1 MAIVDPE
8 YWFLGADET
17 RRTPAYTRG
26 NSVTSLIDGMGYMA
40 DLHRTINMCD
50 RALLIAGWRM
60 SNGQLLN
67 PILSEDKLLGQN
79 ILAAVTA
86 AAHRGCSVK
95 ALLFNVPGTQVPGPF
110 RFWHARDN
118 YEFAHAVTSAG
129 GEVILDSRLAPV
141 PASAHHQ
148 KFVLALSKRSDR
160 DVAYVGGIDI
170 CLDRWDRPAHDAA
183 GERQRDVVEAGL
195 IETHTPSQP
204 GWHDVQARLQG
215 PAVGQ
220 IYDVFRERWND
231 ERPANH
237 DPLLRAF
244 RSGTPIEDPPPECP
258 PAGKQAVQVNVTL
271 PAGMFPRAG
280 GTGEMSVARAH
291 ERAISRAHH
300 YIYVED
306 QYVWPCSLVDK
317 LEQALQ
323 RGVHVLMVVAR
334 DYDAPGLAPIAK
346 RLRHQVVD
354 RLQKAGGD
362 RFKMFHI
369 EREDGE
375 QVYVHSKVLIV
386 DDCYASI
393 GSANFNARSLTNDT
407 ELQVGIVDEDLVETR
422 MAGITEKVCRF
433 AHDLRCALWAEHLEV
448 PIDTIRDPIAALT
461 RVWPKAPI
469 APSRRAHRHDASL
482 SPLSLDPIAE
492 YVTTLITKR
501 MAHIPLI
508 TLPTG
513 VNERSAVKLAV
524 DSVLRGPQA
533 AFLIKIVEELLN
545 PDIAVAVA
553 GFERT
558 IVNELLGHPAPA
570 GETDRLGDQIIARL
584 RAKQLPQM
592 VDWFDPGLLVRIGI
606 RDIISGTIGQ
616 YADQRL
622 MQAVSDHVASEA
634 ELVGRYDYSDPYT
647 TNPAKRLSTD
657 HAGRVWV
664 DYIADLGDG
673 FEATYAMAYLMAGK
687 SLEVEGTAEGEVR
700 HELPAGQILIMG
712 GDQAYPQATT
722 QEYQARLVDPYS
734 WAFTTDV
741 PTRKLFAIPGNH
753 DWYDG
758 LNAFTS
764 LFTSA
769 RVRISGGIGR
779 QIGGWRCHQ
788 HRSYFAIKLPH
799 DWWIWG
805 PDIQLEGEL
814 DDPQRDYFDI
824 VSDHTRPGDKIIICL
839 AEPSWHHQNYDNLH
853 EISMLAR
860 KKGAKI
866 CAVLAGDWHHYSRY
880 TNPKLGIQFITSGG
894 GGAFAHATHQLKNE
908 LDLHWAEKTA
918 SEIRVA
924 DTKDPMSFNRMER
937 EVVKESDHID
947 FSIEDYPLSATNGGQ
962 ARGASA
968 SSHPMNRHSLA
979 KDAFNLVRYSYHTPR
994 IYPSKAL
1001 SRLLALKNLALPFRN
1016 RRFALLVGAIY
1027 FLYSWVFQVSAPK
1040 LEVAGLS
1047 QLKPTDG
1054 SEALAQLSAI
1064 FWSVISPD
1072 RVLSAAQN
1080 SPFFFFMLLG
1090 LWAGLIYYVEL
1101 GAGLLGW
1108 LGRFILGTVHFLM
1121 HLTALLVVNLIAFL
1135 PSALIA
1141 ALGIHA
1147 VGMGIV
1153 GVETQVPAWLN
1164 TALLLS
1170 TYAAI
1175 SILLGGF
1182 VGALIMGIYWTL
1194 TSTLFN
1200 MHCGDAFGA
1209 LGIRNYKHFLRMSFE
1224 PDQVTIYPIAINKV
1238 PGRRGWR
1245 AATAD
1250 ELERQPSQIVPKS
1263 PLKPHLIEEPIII
1276 KAGEIRDSSNVGEP
1290 TPQSKDG

>member
-8 YWFLGADET
+8 HWFLGADET
-17 RRTPAYTRG
+17 RRNPAYTRG
-26 NSVTSLIDGMGYMA
+26 NAVTALVDGKDYMA
-40 DLHRTINMCD
+40 DLRRTIGTCD

-67 PILSEDKLLGQN
+67 PIFSDGALLGQS
-79 ILAAVTA
+79 ILNAVTA

-95 ALLFNVPGTQVPGPF
+95 ALLFNVPGTQMPGPF

-118 YEFAHAVTSAG
+118 YEFARAVTSAG

-220 IYDVFRERWND
+220 IYEVFRERWND

-237 DPLLRAF
+237 DPLLREF
-244 RSGTPIEDPPPECP
+244 RSGTPLKDLPPECP

-271 PAGMFPRAG
+271 PAGMFPRVG
-280 GTGEMSVARAH
+280 GAGEMTVARAH
-291 ERAISRAHH
+291 EKAISRAQH

-346 RLRHQVVD
+346 RLRHQVAD
-354 RLQKAGGD
+354 RLRKAGGD

-375 QVYVHSKVLIV
+375 QVYVHSKALIV

-407 ELQVGIVDEDLVETR
+407 ELQIGVVDEHLVETR

-448 PIDTIRDPIAALT
+448 PVDKIRDPIAALA
-461 RVWPKAPI
+461 RVWPTAPTG
-469 APSRRAHRHDASL
+469 PRKRAHRHDASL
-482 SPLSLDPIAE
+482 SPLSIDPIAE
-492 YVTTLITKR
+492 YLTTLITKR

-508 TLPTG
+508 SLPMG
-513 VNERSAVKLAV
+513 INERSAVKLAV

-533 AFLIKIVEELLN
+533 ALLLKIVEELLN
-545 PDIAVAVA
+545 PDIAIAVA

-570 GETDRLGDQIIARL
+570 EDADQLGEQIIAQL
-584 RAKQLPQM
+584 RRKKLPQM

-622 MQAVSDHVASEA
+622 MQAVSDQVASEM

-657 HAGRVWV
+657 HSGRVWI

-673 FEATYAMAYLMAGK
+673 FEATYAMAYIMAGK
-687 SLEVEGTAEGEVR
+687 SLKVVATNEGQENLD
-700 HELPAGQILIMG
+700 LPAGQILIMG

-758 LNAFTS
+758 LNAFSS

-769 RVRISGGIGR
+769 RDRISGGIGR

-788 HRSYFAIKLPH
+788 HRSYFAIKLPY

-805 PDIQLEGEL
+805 PDIQLEGAL

-894 GGAFAHATHQLKNE
+894 GGAFAHATHQLKTE
-908 LDLHWAEKTA
+908 LDLHWAEKT
-918 SEIRVA
+918 SSKTRVA
-924 DTKDPMSFNRMER
+924 DSKDPISFNRMER
-937 EVVKESDHID
+937 EVVKDIDHID
-947 FSIEDYPLSATNGGQ
+947 YSVEDYPLSATDGGQ
-962 ARGASA
+962 GKVTFPTPQAAKT
-968 SSHPMNRHSLA
+968 HSLA
-979 KDAFNLVRYSYHTPR
+979 KDAFNLVRYSYRTPR
-994 IYPSKAL
+994 IYPSKTR
-1001 SRLLALKNLALPFRN
+1001 SRLLSLKNLALPFRN

-1040 LEVAGLS
+1040 LDMSGLS
-1047 QLKPTDG
+1047 QIKG
-1054 SEALAQLSAI
+1054 AEGAEALSQLSSM
-1064 FWSVISPD
+1064 FWGVISPD
-1072 RVLSAAQN
+1072 RVLSAVQN

-1090 LWAGLIYYVEL
+1090 LWTGLIYYVEL
-1101 GAGLLGW
+1101 GSGILGW
-1108 LGRFILGTVHFLM
+1108 LGRIVIGTVHFAM
-1121 HLTALLVVNLIAFL
+1121 HLTALLVVNLVSFL
-1135 PSALIA
+1135 PSTIIA
-1141 ALGIHA
+1141 ALGMHA
-1147 VGMGIV
+1147 VGLGVM
-1153 GVETQVPAWLN
+1153 GVEQQLPAWV
-1164 TALLLS
+1164 S
-1170 TYAAI
+1170 TIMSLTSYAVT

-1182 VGALIMGIYWTL
+1182 VGALIMGFYWTL

-1224 PDQVTIYPIAINKV
+1224 PDRVTIYPIAVDKV

-1245 AATAD
+1245 AAMRE
-1250 ELERQPSQIVPKS
+1250 ELSLQPSQIVPKS
-1263 PLKPHLIEEPIII
+1263 PLKPHLIEEPIVI
-1276 KAGEIRDSSNVGEP
+1276 KADEIRA
-1290 TPQSKDG
+1290 